1 MSKFEFHA
9 VFEISRKIIFEVDF
23 YTLGGNNH
31 PYFTTS
37 AFEFNQPKTDWKSGG
52 QGQERLLSHNSVAY
66 EFYKKWDSKHLH
78 DLSEVEFIEMLFNM
92 NELCDIYN
100 FLYIDD
106 KENYWEAYKNNG
118 FTFSQKKILSMIP
131 IKKNETQHDKTE
143 KVLN

>member
-23 YTLGGNNH
+23 YTLGSNNH

-66 EFYKKWDSKHLH
+66 EFYKKWDFKHLH
-78 DLSEVEFIEMLFNM
+78 DLSEVEFIEMLSNM
-92 NELCDIYN
+92 NELCDTYN

-118 FTFSQKKILSMIP
+118 FTFSQKKILSMIS
-131 IKKNETQHDKTE
+131 IKKNETQHDKTK